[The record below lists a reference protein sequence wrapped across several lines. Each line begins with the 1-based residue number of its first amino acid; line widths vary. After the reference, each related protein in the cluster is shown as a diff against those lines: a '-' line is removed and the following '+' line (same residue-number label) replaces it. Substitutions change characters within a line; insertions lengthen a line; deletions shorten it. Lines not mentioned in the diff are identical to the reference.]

1 MKTTTQYVVC
11 LNIRKLQLTDDQ
23 MENMDYTENGE
34 LILAMC
40 HTAKQANEKLAT
52 VVESFDVNE
61 TEEFLFNR

>member
-40 HTAKQANEKLAT
+40 HTVKQANEKLAT

>member
-1 MKTTTQYVVC
+1 
-11 LNIRKLQLTDDQ
+11 

-40 HTAKQANEKLAT
+40 HTVKQANEKLAT

>member
-34 LILAMC
+34 FILAMC
-40 HTAKQANEKLAT
+40 HTAKQANEKLTTA
-52 VVESFDVNE
+52 VESFDVNE